1 MSKIFS
7 TIASVFHL
15 PALRNKILFTLG
27 AIFIYRFVTHIP
39 VPGADTKAMLDLFN
53 SNQILGAFSLLTG
66 GGMRNFSIVLMGL
79 SPYINSSIIIQLMT
93 VISPRLEAL
102 SKEGEQGR
110 QTINRYTRWLSYPLA
125 IMQSYGF
132 ILLLN
137 SASSSPII
145 PDTSFQGLLPIM
157 LVVSAGTIFLMWLGE
172 IMTEKGIGNGI
183 SMLIF
188 AGIIS
193 SIPSVLGQV
202 FGLAQ
207 VNQAIWIPFIIVLII
222 TLLVTYI
229 IVIVTEGQRNIPINY
244 AGREARGADHVSH
257 IPIRVN
263 QAGMIPIIFAVSLMT
278 FPVIVARFLTN
289 AKSAW
294 LADIANKITNQFNGA
309 GNLYTA
315 IYFIIVVAFT
325 FFYVS
330 IIFNPEQVAENIQR
344 RGGFITGMRPG
355 RQTAEYLSRVSRR
368 VTLYGGLFIGF
379 VAVFPLLVGRLFNI
393 LAIGS
398 VPLLIGGAGLLI
410 VVGVVLEVMR
420 QVKIQ
425 MVMQDYEKLY

>member
-1 MSKIFS
+1 MLNN
-7 TIASVFHL
+7 IASVFRL
-15 PALRNKILFTLG
+15 PTLRNKILFTLG
-27 AIFIYRFVTHIP
+27 ALLLYRLVTHIP
-39 VPGADTKAMLDLFN
+39 VPGADTQAMFQLFN

-66 GGMRNFSIVLMGL
+66 GGLRNFSIILMGL
-79 SPYINSSIIIQLMT
+79 SPYINASIIMQLMA

-110 QTINRYTRWLSYPLA
+110 QTINRYTRWLTYPLA
-125 IMQSYGF
+125 LLQSYGF

-137 SASSSPII
+137 SSSPTPII
-145 PDTSFQGLLPIM
+145 ADTSFQGLLPVM

-183 SMLIF
+183 SLLIF
-188 AGIIS
+188 AGIIAS
-193 SIPSVLGQV
+193 MPEVLGQV
-202 FGLAQ
+202 LGLAQ
-207 VNQAIWIPFIIVLII
+207 VNPATWIPFALVVVI
-222 TLLVTYI
+222 TLVITYI
-229 IVIVTEGQRNIPINY
+229 IVLVTEAQRNIPINY
-244 AGREARGADHVSH
+244 AGREARGADSIAH

-278 FPVIVARFLTN
+278 FPVILARFLVN
-289 AKSAW
+289 AKTPW
-294 LADIANKITNQFNGA
+294 LADFANQMINQFNSG
-309 GNLYTA
+309 GTTYMI
-315 IYFIIVVAFT
+315 IYFFIVLAFT

-355 RQTAEYLSRVSRR
+355 RQTAAYLAMVSNRI
-368 VTLYGGLFIGF
+368 TLYGGIFIGF
-379 VAVFPLLVGRLFNI
+379 VAIFPLLIGRLFNI

-420 QVKIQ
+420 QIKIQ